1 MNKNKWISV
10 LLVLTFLMGLSLVLY
25 PSFSDYW
32 NSTRS
37 SSAIASYVENINS
50 METSKKDEMLAEA
63 QAFNEELKARYNYY
77 TLPDELRLRYNNV
90 LDTTGTGI
98 MAYVEIP
105 SIKVMLPIYHGTAD
119 AVLQTAVGHLEWSS
133 LPVGGTGTHT
143 VISGHRGLPS
153 AKLFTDLDQ
162 IVVGDQFYIH
172 VLDEH
177 LAYEV
182 DQINVVLPEEIS
194 LLDIVPGEDLVTLVT
209 CTPYGVNTHRLLV
222 RGHRVPYVPP
232 EEPVKTFW
240 EKMSELKF
248 AIITLLAVLLAAD
261 ILFIVFRIRKRKQTD
276 DSSEKPEHEN
286 SACSEP
292 DRDDRDRDA
301 DSISGNDA

>member
-153 AKLFTDLDQ
+153 ARLFTDLDE
-162 IVVGDQFYIH
+162 IVPGDLFMLQ
-172 VLDEH
+172 VMDET
-177 LAYEV
+177 LTYEV
-182 DQINVVLPEEIS
+182 DQILIVEPENIRD
-194 LLDIVPGEDLVTLVT
+194 LAPAEDKDYCTLVT
-209 CTPYGVNTHRLLV
+209 CTPYAVNTHRLLV
-222 RGHRVPYVPP
+222 RGHRVENQRGAEMIRLVSEAIKIEPMLVASVVAVP
-232 EEPVKTFW
+232 
-240 EKMSELKF
+240 L
-248 AIITLLAVLLAAD
+248 ILLLLALYLLD
-261 ILFIVFRIRKRKQTD
+261 DWIWGKNKRRYTLD
-276 DSSEKPEHEN
+276 WEEY
-286 SACSEP
+286 
-292 DRDDRDRDA
+292 
-301 DSISGNDA
+301 I

>member
-153 AKLFTDLDQ
+153 ARLFTDLDE
-162 IVVGDQFYIH
+162 IVPGDLFMLQ
-172 VLDEH
+172 VMDET
-177 LAYEV
+177 LTYEV
-182 DQINVVLPEEIS
+182 DQILIVEPENIR
-194 LLDIVPGEDLVTLVT
+194 DLAPAADKDYCTLVT
-209 CTPYGVNTHRLLV
+209 CTPYAVNTHRLLV
-222 RGHRVPYVPP
+222 RGHRVENQRGAEMIRLVSEAIKIEPMLVASVVAVP
-232 EEPVKTFW
+232 
-240 EKMSELKF
+240 L
-248 AIITLLAVLLAAD
+248 ILLLLALYLLD
-261 ILFIVFRIRKRKQTD
+261 DWIWGKNKRRYTLD
-276 DSSEKPEHEN
+276 WEEY
-286 SACSEP
+286 
-292 DRDDRDRDA
+292 
-301 DSISGNDA
+301 I

>member
-1 MNKNKWISV
+1 
-10 LLVLTFLMGLSLVLY
+10 MGLSLVLY

-50 METSKKDEMLAEA
+50 METSEKDEMLAEA

-153 AKLFTDLDQ
+153 ARLFTDLDE
-162 IVVGDQFYIH
+162 IVPGDLFMLQ
-172 VLDEH
+172 VMDET
-177 LAYEV
+177 LTYEV
-182 DQINVVLPEEIS
+182 DQILIVEPENIR
-194 LLDIVPGEDLVTLVT
+194 DLAPAADKDYCTLVT
-209 CTPYGVNTHRLLV
+209 CTPYAVNTHRLLV
-222 RGHRVPYVPP
+222 RGHRVEYQRGAEMIRLVSEAIKIEPMLVASVVAVP
-232 EEPVKTFW
+232 
-240 EKMSELKF
+240 L
-248 AIITLLAVLLAAD
+248 ILLLLALYLLD
-261 ILFIVFRIRKRKQTD
+261 DWIWGKNKRRYTLD
-276 DSSEKPEHEN
+276 WEEY
-286 SACSEP
+286 
-292 DRDDRDRDA
+292 
-301 DSISGNDA
+301 I